1 MRELWANGE
10 RYRSYHAFLKAIG
23 VEPGRIRSM
32 QDAVAD
38 AVKTGR
44 PIWYGGKSY
53 ELSGSKPAPRLAAAL
68 PDPIHYFEAGPVEH
82 KPSRLLASGYSTF
95 GLHQDKGDHYAG

>member
-10 RYRSYHAFLKAIG
+10 RYRSYRAFLKAIG
-23 VEPGRIRSM
+23 VEPTKIRSM

-38 AVKTGR
+38 AVRTGR
-44 PIWYGGKSY
+44 PIWHGGKSY
-53 ELSGSKPAPRLAAAL
+53 EVSGSKPAPRLAVAL
-68 PDPIHYFEAGPVEH
+68 PEPIPYLEAGSVEH
-82 KPSRLLASGYSTF
+82 KPSGLLASGYSTF